1 MRLSAVKIIAR
12 VHFRGITA
20 ACVSITGE
28 IIELR
33 GAAMIFCSS
42 GLTSA
47 GTGRVFAG
55 TSNVCHCR
63 PVRAVLQ
70 NSLDRNAATAI
81 RAKPRRQNREH
92 SIAFVVSRD
101 GDRHSRGK
109 PSMSP
114 TPELC

>member
-55 TSNVCHCR
+55 TSNVCHCDLF
-63 PVRAVLQ
+63 VLYC
-70 NSLDRNAATAI
+70 RT
-81 RAKPRRQNREH
+81 R
-92 SIAFVVSRD
+92 SIATPQPRFA
-101 GDRHSRGK
+101 
-109 PSMSP
+109 PSHEDKAASIR
-114 TPELC
+114 